1 MKTLNSFEMILD
13 FLNAKQK
20 EIPVFQHNTIGFTC
34 SFQTGEYEFFLTDV
48 RPLRLKQNNLFI
60 KTF

>member
-1 MKTLNSFEMILD
+1 MILD